1 MKVYKQGAF
10 VVIETPT
17 QKTIIPRASFDFDPI
32 GQTGT
37 VRMRSIEDTFQG
49 ISEVFSNIKK
59 EDGTPAGVDLDA
71 VLSYLS
77 ELPVEGGSGGGSV
90 TITGDDVGLA
100 RKTQFDTKYTG
111 FVIDL
116 ANPESGSWPEY
127 TFNIE
132 QINFE
137 LNTSPTFEIS
147 DFGQTY
153 DNVRNTKELAEYLN
167 CIQNYFYF
175 VDVSPT
181 LLGIMAGKLP
191 ISEFNNFKLN
201 ANGEILEYNSGGLL
215 YQVATEE
222 LSTQDKIIQALEQ
235 NAQKQNAPKGLA
247 TRREEKPFPA
257 SGLLLSVANM
267 NPFREELIVR
277 NNSSTNNLYVGYGS
291 STSSTNYTFLLE
303 PSKVLRLTAGH
314 RVTAAWEA
322 GSTSGTILIT
332 ESI

>member
-49 ISEVFSNIKK
+49 ISEVFSNIQK

-90 TITGDDVGLA
+90 TIAGDDVGLA
-100 RKTQFDTKYTG
+100 RKNQFDTKYTG
-111 FVIDL
+111 YVLDVT
-116 ANPESGSWPEY
+116 NPDSGSWPDF

-132 QINFE
+132 QVNIL
-137 LNTSPTFEIS
+137 LNGDFQPS
-147 DFGQTY
+147 DFSQTY
-153 DNVRNTKELAEYLN
+153 SDIQNVKELAEYLN
-167 CIQNYFYF
+167 TIQNYFYF
-175 VDVSPT
+175 KEVSSSS
-181 LLGIMAGKLP
+181 LGIMSGKLP
-191 ISEFNNFKLN
+191 VSQFSQLAID
-201 ANGEILEYNSGGLL
+201 ADGEILEYESSSLS
-215 YQVATEE
+215 YVVATEAF
-222 LSTQDKIIQALEQ
+222 STQDQIIQALEQ

-247 TRREEKPFPA
+247 TRREEKAFPV

-267 NPFREELIVR
+267 NPYREELIIR
-277 NNSSTNNLYVGYGS
+277 NNSSTNNLYIGYGP
-291 STSSTNYTFLLE
+291 STSSTDYTFLLE
-303 PSKVLRLTAGH
+303 PAKVLRLTAGH
-314 RVTAAWEA
+314 TVTAAWQA